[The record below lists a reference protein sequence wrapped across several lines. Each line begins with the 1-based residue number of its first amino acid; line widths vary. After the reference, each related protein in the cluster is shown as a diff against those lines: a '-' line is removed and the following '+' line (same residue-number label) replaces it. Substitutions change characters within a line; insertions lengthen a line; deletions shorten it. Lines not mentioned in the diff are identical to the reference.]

1 MRYICNTYCIQI
13 KNDQTMTKKYYS
25 ASAPRRTVLV
35 TGAGGTIGS
44 RVLRGFVRFRPDVEV
59 RAFDLASPQNRD
71 LFDQLQ
77 GHVEPFYGDITKP
90 ETLVEAC
97 TGVDYVVHLAAI
109 IPPAA
114 DQNPDLANKINVEG
128 TNNLLEVLKAH
139 SPEAFIAM
147 ASSVS
152 VYGDRVKDPMIRVT
166 DPVHPSEGD
175 HYAQTKLA
183 MEQLIRESGLRYTI
197 FRLSAIMGAENHTM
211 SGIMF
216 HMPLDTTLEICTP
229 ADTARA
235 FVNALD
241 HLDELDGQTF
251 NLGGGK
257 ECTTTYRE
265 FLTRN
270 FKIYGLGEFDFP
282 SRAFATKNFHCGYF
296 ADGKDLE
303 DIVHFRTD
311 TLADYY
317 YQLSRH
323 IPGIQKLAT
332 KLFASAVRSYLLHIS
347 EPYVAWKTQDV
358 TMMRHFFRDED
369 LTME

>member
-1 MRYICNTYCIQI
+1 MAKRYYTR
-13 KNDQTMTKKYYS
+13 S
-25 ASAPRRTVLV
+25 PRARVLV
-35 TGAGGTIGS
+35 TGAGGTIGAL
-44 RVLRGFVRFRPDVEV
+44 VVKGFVRFRPDVEV
-59 RAFDLASPQNRD
+59 RAFDLDNPKNRD
-71 LFDQLQ
+71 FFDQLQ
-77 GHVEPFYGDITKP
+77 GHIVPYFGDITKP
-90 ETLVEAC
+90 ETLVQAC
-97 TGVDYVVHLAAI
+97 TGVDYVVHLASI

-114 DQNPDLANKINVEG
+114 DEKPELANKINVEG
-128 TNNLLEVLKAH
+128 TNNLLEALKSY
-139 SPEAFIAM
+139 SPNAFIAM

-166 DPVHPSEGD
+166 DPLTPSEGD

-197 FRLSAIMGAENHTM
+197 LRLSAIMGAENHSM

-241 HLDELDGQTF
+241 HLDELDGRIF

-265 FLTRN
+265 FLARN
-270 FKIYGLGEFDFP
+270 FRIYGLGDFDFP

-296 ADGKDLE
+296 VDGKELE
-303 DIVHFRTD
+303 DILHFRTD

-317 YQLSRH
+317 YQLDRH
-323 IPGIQKLAT
+323 IPWIQKQAT
-332 KLFASAVRSYLLHIS
+332 RLFASPVKSYLLHLS
-347 EPYVAWKTQDV
+347 EPYIAWKTRDQ

-369 LTME
+369 LSLQ